1 MSESEYGVR
10 DEQYRERIARLASEV
25 DKMTPDMLAEK
36 KFKDIS
42 DRVSGIIADRKE
54 MVTDYTAANEEFK
67 DCCKRRKDLFMSAYE
82 QVERVIDGTYKD
94 LTRSPQFSTG
104 GQALLALTNPDVVVM
119 R

>member
-1 MSESEYGVR
+1 
-10 DEQYRERIARLASEV
+10 
-25 DKMTPDMLAEK
+25 MTPDMLAEK

-82 QVERVIDGTYKD
+82 QLEPPILHDRRSSSFSSYQSRCIDDKM
-94 LTRSPQFSTG
+94 
-104 GQALLALTNPDVVVM
+104 N
-119 R
+119 

>member
-1 MSESEYGVR
+1 
-10 DEQYRERIARLASEV
+10 
-25 DKMTPDMLAEK
+25 MTPDMLAEK

-82 QVERVIDGTYKD
+82 QVERVIDATYKD
-94 LTRSPQFSTG
+94 LTRSPQFTTG
-104 GQALLALTNPDVVVM
+104 GQAHF
-119 R
+119 